1 MSEAAIAVVPSDHLE
16 RVRTLG
22 AITRIETQDAEAV
35 AVDGLAFIQT
45 VARNLEKARTQLV
58 GPLNTKVKE
67 INATF
72 KAMTEP
78 IGQAEERVKS
88 ALLDWRRRERERI
101 AAEQLRVQRE
111 NDERERLAA
120 EQLERER
127 TEVFN
132 KTLVAAEDAGFD
144 TAEAAELA
152 ELEKAD
158 VAPAPVIREVAPA
171 PVANTTKATLGSA
184 VGRMVWKFKVVNP
197 FDVPR
202 AYLSVDDGKIRF
214 AMGQGVRE
222 IPGVEFWQEEQIAGR
237 SAS

>member
-1 MSEAAIAVVPSDHLE
+1 MSEAAIAVVPSDQLE

-22 AITRIETQDAEAV
+22 AITRIETADAEAV

-78 IGQAEERVKS
+78 IGHAEERVKS

-101 AAEQLRVQRE
+101 EAEQARVRRE
-111 NDERERLAA
+111 NEERERAAA
-120 EQLERER
+120 E
-127 TEVFN
+127 EVA
-132 KTLVAAEDAGFD
+132 KQTAAVIETTVEQAVEAGFSQE
-144 TAEAAELA
+144 EAAQLA
-152 ELEKAD
+152 DMEAAD
-158 VAPAPVIREVAPA
+158 VVAAPVITEVAPA
-171 PVANTTKATLGSA
+171 PVANTTRSTLGSA
-184 VGRMVWKFKVVNP
+184 VGRMVWKFAVTDP
-197 FDVPR
+197 AMVPR
-202 AYLSVDDGKIRF
+202 AYLAVDEKAIRL
-214 AMGQGVRE
+214 AMNAGIRD
-222 IPGVEFWQEEQIAGR
+222 IPGVRFFQEESIAGR